1 MLNRNMPLILAI
13 IGFLALGLG
22 LALFPRPVS
31 AQCGSSASSCKNCHE
46 VQGKDPVNTKG
57 AWHTEHAF
65 GDFCE
70 FCHGGNV
77 KGKDEV
83 SAHAGLASPL
93 ADVKASCQSCHAN
106 DYMDRAKKYADT
118 LGKPIGTG
126 AAPAVGATGAVT
138 TTVATNAPCGP
149 AAPTGGETIDL
160 NKVFAESITPPGPNI
175 GNLILVGLIGATMLA
190 LLALV
195 WHYEKPLPKAL
206 AYGRQLLAT
215 PVITAATPE
224 GMSMPVPAQALRR
237 PEFAPLEA
245 ALARS
250 DPGTV
255 RAVTRLLSDRENGPQ
270 ILKAL
275 SNMDLQS
282 LSALGESDQK
292 GLAALLAL
300 VQEMKAAGEVKK

>member
-1 MLNRNMPLILAI
+1 MLNRNMPLALAI
-13 IGFLALGLG
+13 IGCLALGLG
-22 LALFPRPVS
+22 LLLFPRPVS

-46 VQGKDPVNTKG
+46 VQGKAPVNTKG
-57 AWHTEHAF
+57 EWHTAHAF

-77 KGKDEV
+77 KAG
-83 SAHAGLASPL
+83 AHAGLVDPL
-93 ADVKASCQSCHAN
+93 GDVKASCQSCHAN
-106 DYMDRAKKYADT
+106 DYMDRAKKYAGT
-118 LGKPIGTG
+118 LGTPIGNG
-126 AAPAVGATGAVT
+126 AAPAASMTNGVLT
-138 TTVATNAPCGP
+138 TAAKNAPCGP

-160 NKVFAESITPPGPNI
+160 NRAFEESVAPPGPNI
-175 GNLILVGLIGATMLA
+175 GNLILIALIGGTLV
-190 LLALV
+190 LLLGLV

-215 PVITAATPE
+215 PVITATTPQ
-224 GMSMPVPAQALRR
+224 GVQMPVPAGVARR

-245 ALARS
+245 ALASS
-250 DPGTV
+250 DPATV
-255 RAVTRLLSDRENGPQ
+255 RAVTRLLADREDGPK

-300 VQEMKAAGEVKK
+300 MQEMKAAGEVKK